1 MSDLS
6 GSDVSRLIDKQQI
19 TEICYRY
26 GLALDTR
33 DWALL
38 RSCFTAD
45 VVGHYGRPDPYLG
58 YEAIEL
64 LCRTTIESL
73 SVTQH
78 LIGNVLIELDGDV
91 ARCSC
96 YLQAQ
101 HVGRGDADGEQ
112 FIFAGRYLD
121 HLVRT
126 VDGWRIAERRLT
138 PMWSSGNASLLGAA
152 RPPER

>member
-6 GSDVSRLIDKQQI
+6 ALIDKQQI

-38 RSCFTAD
+38 RSCFLPD
-45 VVGHYGRPDPYLG
+45 VVGHYGAPDPYVG

-73 SVTQH
+73 SATQH
-78 LIGNVLIELDGDV
+78 LIGNVLIELDGDS
-91 ARCSC
+91 ATSTC

-101 HVGRGDADGEQ
+101 HVGSGVAEGEQ

-121 HLVRT
+121 RLTRT
-126 VDGWRIAERRLT
+126 TDGWRIAERRLV
-138 PMWSSGNASLLGAA
+138 PMWSAGNAALLGTS
-152 RPPER
+152 RPPEG